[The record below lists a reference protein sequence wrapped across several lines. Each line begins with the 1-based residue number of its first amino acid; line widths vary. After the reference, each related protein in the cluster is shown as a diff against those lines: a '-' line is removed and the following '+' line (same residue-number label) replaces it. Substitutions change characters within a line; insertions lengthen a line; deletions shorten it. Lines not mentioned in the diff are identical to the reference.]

1 MARIQPVTFPTHGN
15 KRWQRFS
22 SYAFAAQTTIVPLML
37 TEVRAAASAFP
48 IGFVKHEGN
57 CFPAAILG
65 LDEGANLF
73 VDEQGNWLGAYIP
86 AAFRAWPFSVTYSE
100 RGDKLLC
107 VDEDSGLVNDGP
119 DGERFFNEDET
130 PSETLQQ
137 ISTFLARFTQDR
149 DPSLAACAAL
159 EAAGVLQPWSV
170 SVRTD
175 QRQWSLEQFLRVDE
189 DALNKLRTSTLASLH
204 KAGAL
209 ALAYSQLHSQA
220 QLAVVG
226 RLAGQRL
233 APAEI
238 PSAAESASGT

>member
-22 SYAFAAQTTIVPLML
+22 SYSFAAQSAIAPLML
-37 TEVRAAASAFP
+37 IEVRSAASAFP

-65 LDEGANLF
+65 LDEGTNLF

-86 AAFRAWPFSVTYSE
+86 AAFRAWPFSITYTE

-107 VDEDSGLVNDGP
+107 VDEDSGLVSDGEE
-119 DGERFFNEDET
+119 GERFFNDDET
-130 PSETLQQ
+130 PSEALQQ
-137 ISTFLARFTQDR
+137 ISSFLAQFSQNR

-159 EAAGVLQPWSV
+159 EAAGVLQPWTAT
-170 SVRTD
+170 VRCGE
-175 QRQWSLEQFLRVDE
+175 RQWSMQEFLRIDE

-220 QLAVVG
+220 QLAFVG
-226 RLAGQRL
+226 RLAEQRL
-233 APAEI
+233 AQGE
-238 PSAAESASGT
+238 PSAAADSADA